1 MSRWLHPVLTLH
13 AGPAT
18 STRDRGRDPTRAV
31 DIRVAIVLEGNM
43 RAYTQQ
49 FRHSAIQ
56 LAFAAI
62 AIGLVAVFSHP
73 VSASESTGR
82 GSNPCDTRDTCS
94 ADPGRYA
101 EYRDTGPVKAR
112 EYVGEMR
119 WGTGGAP
126 DDVYVVTRTVGSR
139 NFASANPCQVR
150 DACITGHEAPKVVRG
165 GPGGAEPPTAK
176 QINSV
181 QVANQ
186 PEKK

>member
-1 MSRWLHPVLTLH
+1 MNQVMQQFE
-13 AGPAT
+13 
-18 STRDRGRDPTRAV
+18 RAALQLSFAA
-31 DIRVAIVLEGNM
+31 VAIG
-43 RAYTQQ
+43 
-49 FRHSAIQ
+49 I
-56 LAFAAI
+56 
-62 AIGLVAVFSHP
+62 VAVMVSP
-73 VSASESTGR
+73 VQAADAAASRST
-82 GSNPCDTRDTCS
+82 PCDTRDTCS

-112 EYVGEMR
+112 EYIGEMR